1 MQIAII
7 GAGVSGL
14 ATAFALQQRAQQEGI
29 ALRLAVLEKEPRVGG
44 KIRSLREEGYLCE
57 WGPNGF
63 LDGKPATLELCRKL
77 QIAER
82 LLRSNDNARKRFIYS
97 RGRLHRV
104 PENAGAFLHSGL
116 ISWPGKLRMAAEILV
131 PLRRSEADE
140 TLADFCRRR
149 LGREALEKLI
159 GPMVSGIFAGD
170 PETMSLKSCFPRI
183 HQLETEYGGLFRAMI
198 RLARQRRAALRAGK
212 AVAGA
217 AGPAGV
223 LTSFAGGLQEL
234 TDRLQQVLGDA
245 VFTASGVQSMR
256 PRRRGFELQLENGRK
271 IDAELVIAAIP
282 AYALAG
288 LVAGFEPAMA
298 ELLRGIPYA
307 PMQVSC
313 FGYRQ
318 ESLGRPLDGFGY
330 LVPHGE
336 RLDVLGTLWDSS
348 IFAHRAPEGRI
359 LIRSMLGG
367 ATRPDVAGWDETEV
381 RDRTVAALEKTM
393 GISVPPEFV
402 RSFAHP
408 RAIPQYLAGHG
419 RRLQA
424 LQERAD
430 RYPGLFFTGNAFF
443 GIGLNDCVSAAER
456 AAEQALASI
465 RGPGEK
471 GCSL

>member
-1 MQIAII
+1 MQVAII
-7 GAGVSGL
+7 GAGISGL
-14 ATAFALQQRAQQEGI
+14 ATAFTLQQRAQQEGI
-29 ALRLAVLEKEPRVGG
+29 ALRLAVFEKEPRAGG

-63 LDGKPATLELCRKL
+63 LDGRPATLELCRKL
-77 QIAER
+77 QIAEG

-104 PENAGAFLHSGL
+104 PENAAAFFRSGL
-116 ISWPGKLRMAAEILV
+116 ITWPGKLRMAAEILV
-131 PLRRSEADE
+131 PPCRGEADE

-198 RLARQRRAALRAGK
+198 RLTRQRRAALRAGK

-234 TDRLQQVLGDA
+234 TDRLHRVLGDN
-245 VFTASGVQSMR
+245 VRTGSGVRSLR
-256 PRRRGFELQLENGRK
+256 PSRQGFELQFENGRK

-282 AYALAG
+282 AHALAG
-288 LVAGFEPAMA
+288 MVEGFEPAMT
-298 ELLRGIPYA
+298 ELLQGIPYA

-318 ESLGRPLDGFGY
+318 ESLHRPLDGFGY

-336 RLDVLGTLWDSS
+336 SLDVLGTLWDSS
-348 IFAHRAPEGRI
+348 IFSHRAPAGRV

-367 ATRPDVAGWDETEV
+367 ATRLDVAGWDETQV
-381 RDRTVAALEKTM
+381 RGRTVAALEKTM

-402 RSFAHP
+402 RIFAHP

-443 GIGLNDCVSAAER
+443 GIGLNDCVGAAER
-456 AAEQALASI
+456 VAERAMAALRHTVA
-465 RGPGEK
+465 
-471 GCSL
+471 

>member
-7 GAGVSGL
+7 GAGISGL
-14 ATAFALQQRAQQEGI
+14 ATAFTLQQRAQQEGI

-44 KIRSLREEGYLCE
+44 KIRSLQEEGYLCE

-82 LLRSNDNARKRFIYS
+82 LLRSDDNARKRFIYS
-97 RGRLHRV
+97 HGRLHRV
-104 PENAGAFLHSGL
+104 PENAAAFLRSGL
-116 ISWPGKLRMAAEILV
+116 LSWPGKLRMAAEILV
-131 PLRRSEADE
+131 PPRRGEVDE

-183 HQLETEYGGLFRAMI
+183 HQLEAEYGGLFRAMI

-245 VFTASGVQSMR
+245 VCTASGVKSLR
-256 PRRRGFELQLENGRK
+256 PRRQGFELELENGRK
-271 IDAELVIAAIP
+271 IDAERVIAAIP

-288 LVAGFEPAMA
+288 LIAGFEPAMA
-298 ELLRGIPYA
+298 ELLQGIPYA

-313 FGYRQ
+313 FGYHQ
-318 ESLGRPLDGFGY
+318 ESMDRPLDGFGY

-336 RLDVLGTLWDSS
+336 GLDVLGTLWDSS
-348 IFAHRAPEGRI
+348 IFAHRAPAGRI

-367 ATRPDVAGWDETEV
+367 ATRLDVAGWDETEV
-381 RDRTVAALEKTM
+381 RGRTVAALEKTM
-393 GISVPPEFV
+393 GISVPPEFI
-402 RSFAHP
+402 RIFAHP

-456 AAEQALASI
+456 VAEQALAAL
-465 RGPGEK
+465 RHPAT
-471 GCSL
+471 